1 MLKVIMQ
8 EATTKQESAF
18 SAWFPDEPLRNY
30 SMEEINRG
38 TWIGQYSAS
47 QPTLKKRLSIGERWA
62 RIIVILAFACM
73 LALEGWLM
81 WQAWQ
86 SF

>member
-30 SMEEINRG
+30 SMEEIN
-38 TWIGQYSAS
+38 
-47 QPTLKKRLSIGERWA
+47 LKKRLSIGERWA